1 MKQAA
6 PGHAIDISEAA
17 GVRFLHFGSDWV
29 QGAMRI
35 ARPWSLELPYTRE
48 MMAGLLL
55 RDAARWPRT
64 ALLVGLGAGSL
75 AKFLY
80 RNFPACRITAVEINP
95 RVAWFARQYF
105 RLPEDDARLHVAIG
119 DGADYMLGGGRSFD
133 YILVDG
139 FDPDG
144 HAGVLDTLPFYSACR
159 ARLTDDGLFCANLL
173 GKDKGFA
180 ASVNRL
186 HTAFAGRVAVFPSCE
201 SGNTIAFATGGE
213 TVTVALDDLRT
224 RALDVKKAT
233 GLDLLPT
240 ITRLQLGHPLPG
252 GVLRV

>member
-1 MKQAA
+1 M
-6 PGHAIDISEAA
+6 
-17 GVRFLHFGSDWV
+17 
-29 QGAMRI
+29 
-35 ARPWSLELPYTRE
+35 
-48 MMAGLLL
+48 
-55 RDAARWPRT
+55 
-64 ALLVGLGAGSL
+64 
-75 AKFLY
+75 
-80 RNFPACRITAVEINP
+80 
-95 RVAWFARQYF
+95 
-105 RLPEDDARLHVAIG
+105 AIG

-173 GKDKGFA
+173 GKDSGFA

-252 GVLRV
+252 GVLRI